1 MSSKRLKRP
10 CKGCPFSRKTEPGAL
25 GGSPVAVY
33 IGQAALNFWLPC
45 HSNQDYTTDQGR
57 RDLSTQ
63 QCAGAA
69 SFRSV
74 CQRFAT
80 LPEVL
85 HSLPYQPEV
94 FASHE
99 EMVRHH
105 LQIPDDEPLELDVL
119 RLAEAALRAA
129 GTQVIDGEKLK

>member
-1 MSSKRLKRP
+1 
-10 CKGCPFSRKTEPGAL
+10 
-25 GGSPVAVY
+25 
-33 IGQAALNFWLPC
+33 
-45 HSNQDYTTDQGR
+45 
-57 RDLSTQ
+57 
-63 QCAGAA
+63 
-69 SFRSV
+69 V